1 MSSYTLFCILSLKQ
15 GPPHTMVEF
24 GIDYGV
30 WRWSFF
36 MFLFLLSPRWKVI
49 CVSQEN
55 FFQSSSAW
63 KVIHIKYLCTFAIYF
78 SSIKHLEAASEEKY
92 LLLYPI
98 SNAYPRILWKGQ
110 ESKQPKWIG
119 IELSATLMMFSKW
132 ISEYK
137 KMYLYLQFLSLL
149 SFLPSWAAF
158 QGIWLLHLP
167 SHMTEWQIN
176 GRKHWK

>member
-1 MSSYTLFCILSLKQ
+1 
-15 GPPHTMVEF
+15 MVF
-24 GIDYGV
+24 GDKV
-30 WRWSFF
+30 FSCFF
-36 MFLFLLSPRWKVI
+36 FLLPPRITRWEVI

-55 FFQSSSAW
+55 VFQSSSAW
-63 KVIHIKYLCTFAIYF
+63 KVIHIKYLFTFAIYF
-78 SSIKHLEAASEEKY
+78 SSIKHLGAASEEKY

-110 ESKQPKWIG
+110 ESKQQKWIG
-119 IELSATLMMFSKW
+119 IELSTTLMMFSKW

-137 KMYLYLQFLSLL
+137 KMYLYLQFLFLL
-149 SFLPSWAAF
+149 SFLPSWATF

-176 GRKHWK
+176 GRKHQK

>member
-1 MSSYTLFCILSLKQ
+1 MICI
-15 GPPHTMVEF
+15 
-24 GIDYGV
+24 
-30 WRWSFF
+30 
-36 MFLFLLSPRWKVI
+36 
-49 CVSQEN
+49 SQEN

-63 KVIHIKYLCTFAIYF
+63 KVIHIKYLFTFAIYF

-92 LLLYPI
+92 LFYPI
-98 SNAYPRILWKGQ
+98 SNAYPRILGKGQ

-137 KMYLYLQFLSLL
+137 KMYLYLQFLFLL
-149 SFLPSWAAF
+149 SFLPSWAIF

-167 SHMTEWQIN
+167 SHMTECQIK
-176 GRKHWK
+176 GRKHRK